1 MPSMSTSILLSS
13 DISPLFNRRY
23 IPSFCCC
30 HCCCEPIRAISS
42 STTRISGVSRVSR
55 VLVRGRK
62 RRGGHSR
69 ETGTSWWRKL
79 FFEESGDWGESVD
92 GGGEDDEG
100 DEEDGENEVSEDEKF
115 EAWRRRAEA
124 IIELREAQDG
134 ARNEEGRNW
143 EDWIVLHDETNGGV
157 GYGWDGNGGSCGVE
171 GFREGDERGESD
183 ELIPTRGFVETVRDV
198 VLGREDD
205 DLLYEDRV
213 FQYASLRSATFL
225 AILILIPWLLD
236 LLVHDYIL
244 MPFLDRYVKTVP
256 LAAELLDV
264 RTSQKLEIVH
274 ELKLEKARFR
284 LEVGIGQAPPLS
296 KDEIYLELRQKAL
309 ELCDNK
315 RLENRRA
322 FAYILSDMLFGIS
335 LFSLLYFNQSEL
347 ALLKFTGYKILNNI
361 SDAGKAFLIIV
372 FADISLGYHSEMGW
386 RAFCEILIEHY
397 GLEVDDAA
405 ITIFVCFFPVAID
418 ACFKLWVR
426 PNPSFQSILFI
437 EVHIFYYAGCS
448 RDISASELFGV
459 AAASSS

>member
-13 DISPLFNRRY
+13 DISPLFNRRDT
-23 IPSFCCC
+23 PSFCCS
-30 HCCCEPIRAISS
+30 HCCCKPIRATCSS
-42 STTRISGVSRVSR
+42 RTRSTRVGVSR
-55 VLVRGRK
+55 VLVRGAARRR
-62 RRGGHSR
+62 RRGHSG
-69 ETGTSWWRKL
+69 EKGTSWWRKL

-92 GGGEDDEG
+92 GGGEENDEEG
-100 DEEDGENEVSEDEKF
+100 DEEDGENGVSEEEKF

-134 ARNEEGRNW
+134 ARNEDGRNW
-143 EDWIVLHDETNGGV
+143 EDWVVLHDETNGSV
-157 GYGWDGNGGSCGVE
+157 GYAWDGNGGGGGIE
-171 GFREGDERGESD
+171 GFREGEEGGDSD

-213 FQYASLRSATFL
+213 FQYASLRSARFL

-256 LAAELLDV
+256 LAAEVLDV

-296 KDEIYLELRQKAL
+296 ESEIYLELRQKAL
-309 ELCDNK
+309 ELCDDK

-397 GLEVDDAA
+397 GFEVDDAA

-418 ACFKLWVR
+418 ACFKLWMFR
-426 PNPSFQSILFI
+426 FLPTFSPNVGKIMQEIGR
-437 EVHIFYYAGCS
+437 H
-448 RDISASELFGV
+448 
-459 AAASSS
+459 